1 MRWVGDDW
9 CVSGPTKEVGSMRF
23 LLAKH
28 RRCMRSK
35 DERKKKEME
44 SRKLEEIFVPGAF
57 YQTTIG
63 DV

>member
-1 MRWVGDDW
+1 
-9 CVSGPTKEVGSMRF
+9 MRF